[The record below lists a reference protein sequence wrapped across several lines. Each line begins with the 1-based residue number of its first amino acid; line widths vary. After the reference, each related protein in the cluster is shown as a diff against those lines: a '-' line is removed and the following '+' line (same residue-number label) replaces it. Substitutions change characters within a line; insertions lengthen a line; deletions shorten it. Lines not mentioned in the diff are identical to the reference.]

1 MKKIIAILLACL
13 MLLTFAACNS
23 DKDKNE
29 NGGES
34 SGAPSQSQ
42 TPGDTEGSGSSEGDG
57 SEFESDSKELPTV
70 IAMSDAEKKEIENAW
85 LSRSGEKLTWF
96 DVNSDKN
103 EYTATRYYGMFGDDY
118 YVIFKY
124 IGWDMDGE
132 CVFKVG
138 DYSFKHSELF
148 EIYAYKD
155 DVFYEIDGLYKE
167 GKLHFAEVMIL
178 SDIHK
183 GYESYFGK

>member
-1 MKKIIAILLACL
+1 MKKIIAIFLACL
-13 MLLTFAACNS
+13 MLLTLAACNS

-29 NGGES
+29 NGDKES
-34 SGAPSQSQ
+34 SGAPSQSM
-42 TPGDTEGSGSSEGDG
+42 TSDG
-57 SEFESDSKELPTV
+57 SAESGTSGDSKELPTV
-70 IAMSDAEKKEIENAW
+70 IAMNDAEKKEIENAW
-85 LSRSGEKLTWF
+85 LLRSGEKLTWF
-96 DVNSDKN
+96 DVDSDKN
-103 EYTATRYYGMFGDDY
+103 EYTATRYYGVFGDNY